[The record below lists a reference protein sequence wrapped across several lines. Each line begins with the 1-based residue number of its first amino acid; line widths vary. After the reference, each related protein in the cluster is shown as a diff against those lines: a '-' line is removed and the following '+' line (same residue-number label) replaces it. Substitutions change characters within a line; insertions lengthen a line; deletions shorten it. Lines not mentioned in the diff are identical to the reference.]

1 MIACLDVH
9 YYDDYACATAV
20 VFNNW
25 SATKPIKE
33 YSTVFQWNK
42 KYKSGKFYQREL
54 KPLLKVIEIIAEP
67 IQLFIIDAYCY
78 LSDDR
83 SPGLGLYLYKA
94 LNKQIPV
101 VGVAK
106 NKFKNTHIAE
116 EVFRSQSKKPLY
128 VTSVG
133 ISQVQ
138 AASNIAIMAGKFRIP
153 DFLKLADQK
162 AREG

>member
-9 YYDDYACATAV
+9 YYDDYACAAAV
-20 VFNNW
+20 VFNTW
-25 SATKPIKE
+25 SSTAPIKE
-33 YSTVFQWNK
+33 YSEVIQWNK

-54 KPLLKVIEIIAEP
+54 KPLLKIIEIIEEP
-67 IQLFIIDAYCY
+67 IQLYIIDAYCY
-78 LSDDR
+78 LSDDH
-83 SPGLGLYLYKA
+83 SPGLGVFLYKA
-94 LNKQIPV
+94 LNEQVPV

-106 NKFKNTHIAE
+106 NRYKNTHIAE
-116 EVFRSQSKKPLY
+116 VVFRGQSKKPLY

-153 DFLKLADQK
+153 DLLKIADQR
-162 AREG
+162 ARER